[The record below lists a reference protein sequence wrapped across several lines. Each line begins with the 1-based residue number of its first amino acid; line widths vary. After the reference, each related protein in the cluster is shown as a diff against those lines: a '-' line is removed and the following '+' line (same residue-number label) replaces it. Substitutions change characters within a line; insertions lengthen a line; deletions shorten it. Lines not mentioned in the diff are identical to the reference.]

1 MIMSKVIQGQ
11 LDRIPQMQQVKQM
24 LAGKSP
30 EQQWQTLLNFAK
42 SQGID
47 TDSKI
52 FSEADLK
59 SFGLIK

>member
-1 MIMSKVIQGQ
+1 MIMNKLMQGQ
-11 LDRIPQMQQVKQM
+11 LNNLPEMQQVNQM

-30 EQQWQTLLNFAK
+30 EQQWQTLINFAK

-47 TDSKI
+47 VNAKL

-59 SFGLIK
+59 SFGLR

>member
-1 MIMSKVIQGQ
+1 MIMNKLMQGQ
-11 LDRIPQMQQVKQM
+11 LNRIPEMQQVNQM

-42 SQGID
+42 TQGID
-47 TDSKI
+47 TDAKN

-59 SFGLIK
+59 SFGLK

>member
-1 MIMSKVIQGQ
+1 MQGQ
-11 LDRIPQMQQVKQM
+11 LNRMPEMQQVNQM

-42 SQGID
+42 TQGID

-59 SFGLIK
+59 SFGLR